1 MKPSIFIVIL
11 SWNGRSDSLSC
22 LASLTK
28 VSSPPFRIIL
38 VDNGSTDGTGEAVR
52 EKYPAVEVIAT
63 GENLGFP
70 GGNNVGIRRA
80 LEAGAEYVCLLNN
93 DTAVDPA
100 FLGEFLAAAER
111 FPRGGIFGARVCYL
125 ERPSV
130 VWSQGIAVHR
140 LAGRVLTLHFN
151 APEDA
156 VPAEPTAVRAVSAAC
171 MFVRRGVFEQAGLM
185 DERYF
190 LCYEDIDL
198 CLRAAAAGF
207 TVHAVPAARVLHRVS
222 ASMGGEGSATIIYY
236 STRNQLL
243 LARDRLPLPFPLRPI
258 RSLLIAVYNLLF
270 TLVTTRTPARL
281 GFPTWWRGVRDY
293 HRGRF
298 GQAG

>member
-1 MKPSIFIVIL
+1 MKTSIFVVIL

-22 LASLTK
+22 LASLAK

-38 VDNGSTDGTGEAVR
+38 VDNGSSDGTAAAVR

-80 LEAGAEYVCLLNN
+80 LAGRADYICLLNN
-93 DTAVDPA
+93 DTEVDPA
-100 FLGEFLAAAER
+100 FLGEFLAAANR
-111 FPRGGIFGARVCYL
+111 FPHGGIFGARVCYL
-125 ERPSV
+125 ERPKI
-130 VWSQGIAVHR
+130 VWSQGIAVNR
-140 LAGRVLTLHFN
+140 LTGRVLTRHFN

-156 VPAEPTAVRAVSAAC
+156 VPAETTEARAVSAAC
-171 MFVRRGVFEQAGLM
+171 MFVRREVFEKAGLM

-190 LCYEDIDL
+190 LCYEDVDL

-207 TVHAVPAARVLHRVS
+207 TIHAVPAARVRHRVS

-243 LARDRLPLPFPLRPI
+243 LARERLPLPLPLRAP
-258 RSLLIAVYNLLF
+258 RSLLIALYNLLF
-270 TLVTTRTPARL
+270 ALVTTRTPARL
-281 GFPTWWRGVRDY
+281 GLPTWWRGVRNY
-293 HRGRF
+293 LSGRF
-298 GQAG
+298 GRR